1 MFMITKKL
9 IYKYCWTVIKD
20 EENNVSYHFTDWDY
34 ATVDHSGEKTR
45 REKRIELERPRF
57 SIFWKIEL
65 KNTKKK
71 ARSHLVTLD
80 FDDEAR
86 LIETDIPKNVSKEQV
101 NKSIEWLIEN
111 GYLEGSGVL

>member
-1 MFMITKKL
+1 MLMITEKL
-9 IYKYCWTVIKD
+9 IYKYCWADIKD
-20 EENNVSYHFTDWDY
+20 EENNVSYNFTDWDY
-34 ATVDHSGEKTR
+34 ATVDHSGKKTR

-57 SIFWKIEL
+57 SVFWAL
-65 KNTKKK
+65 KNTKKR
-71 ARSHLVTLD
+71 ARRHFVTLK

-111 GYLEGSGVL
+111 GYLKGDGVL